1 MNNEVFTSAPHAG
14 PVHLCSQCNPV
25 GLAGLRHPDQA
36 LLMGVTVCGVCGLKE
51 VLEAHDT
58 VGGRTATAAADGDAG
73 AVAAIV
79 KTFGEGR
86 YEVFADC
93 GRELVRDQW
102 NYKRDTRLRRAQ
114 QGKRHAPMPVVP
126 LTTRSSHHPPDA
138 EVATGRCSSSDGGGA
153 REFGVFVCQPKW
165 HDPRDDGAKTKAPL
179 LKGPAPGQG
188 MVQWKSET
196 RLVDSIMGCKS
207 LPGDNGG
214 QVC

>member
-102 NYKRDTRLRRAQ
+102 NKKYKAAQ
-114 QGKRHAPMPVVP
+114 S
-126 LTTRSSHHPPDA
+126 TTREKACLDA
-138 EVATGRCSSSDGGGA
+138 SGSAHNPVQSPSAGCGSGYWALQQQRWRRGEGVWGVCVPTEVAR
-153 REFGVFVCQPKW
+153 P
-165 HDPRDDGAKTKAPL
+165 
-179 LKGPAPGQG
+179 
-188 MVQWKSET
+188 T
-196 RLVDSIMGCKS
+196 R
-207 LPGDNGG
+207 
-214 QVC
+214 